1 MYFSMFI
8 FVHNVQVIAK
18 PGTVNDTDAVR
29 KVWRDIALE
38 NIRKLRVEKAAKNKY
53 KANCEY

>member
-18 PGTVNDTDAVR
+18 PGTIKDTDAMR

-38 NIRKLRVEKAAKNKY
+38 NIRKLRAEKAAKNKY
-53 KANCEY
+53 KINYVY